1 MTGVQTCALPIFLVK
16 NAEDGTKIVEQILPY
31 FTPDFTVSVNLIPE
45 MGISMEI
52 PVVLTGIE
60 QQDTYNGGFTERQ
73 SLTWTLNFTVKGY
86 LYGPVRTSKV
96 IKYSNTNF
104 YIPETADIISA
115 IGNTAASA
123 TIHIQP
129 GLTANGQPTS
139 NSSLSVPVSQILA
152 TDDFGFV
159 TNISEFST

>member
-1 MTGVQTCALPIFLVK
+1 MCSSDL
-16 NAEDGTKIVEQILPY
+16 
-31 FTPDFTVSVNLIPE
+31 
-45 MGISMEI
+45 
-52 PVVLTGIE
+52 
-60 QQDTYNGGFTERQ
+60 
-73 SLTWTLNFTVKGY
+73 
-86 LYGPVRTSKV
+86 
-96 IKYSNTNF
+96 
-104 YIPETADIISA
+104 ADIISA